1 MLQQIIAI
9 IIIMFFLVRLTGQK
23 RKKTITANEFSLWL
37 IFWLLAAAAIVFIK
51 QIDSLV
57 HFLGFS
63 GSGINFLIYLAV
75 LALFYLIFRLRLTVA
90 KLDRNLTEI
99 ARQITLDIN
108 KKNKE

>member
-9 IIIMFFLVRLTGQK
+9 IIILFFLVRLASQK
-23 RKKTITANEFSLWL
+23 KKKAITANEFSLWL
-37 IFWLLAAAAIVFIK
+37 VFWLLAAAAIIFIK

-57 HFLGFS
+57 RFLGFS

-90 KLDRNLTEI
+90 KLDRNLTD
-99 ARQITLDIN
+99 ITRIVALDN
-108 KKNKE
+108 KDKK